1 MSLIYALF
9 WLVLGADLKAV
20 DILLFVYCDVLTLAF
35 WGFMFYRERK
45 EKEDEQREM

>member
-9 WLVLGADLKAV
+9 WLIYGANIRAIDL
-20 DILLFVYCDVLTLAF
+20 LLFAYIDALTIAF

-45 EKEDEQREM
+45 EDEVKRE

>member
-9 WLVLGADLKAV
+9 WLILGADLKAV
-20 DILLFVYCDVLTLAF
+20 DFLLFVYCDVLTIAF

-45 EKEDEQREM
+45 EQKDEQREM